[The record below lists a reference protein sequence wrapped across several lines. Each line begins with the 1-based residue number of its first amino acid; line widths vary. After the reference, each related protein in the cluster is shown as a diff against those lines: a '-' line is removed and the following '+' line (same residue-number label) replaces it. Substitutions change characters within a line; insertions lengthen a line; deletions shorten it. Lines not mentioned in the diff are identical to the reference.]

1 MDGYEKLELLIDGR
15 WVQGSDGVGEDVL
28 NPATEE
34 VLGVLPHASPADLNR
49 ALDAAQRAFVQWRDS
64 SPNDRRAVLRRTATL
79 IREAMPRL
87 MRIMTLEQ
95 GKPLHEAQGELTDAA
110 ELLDWLGE
118 EAMRIYGRLLPPV
131 GGESFVQTVR
141 HEPVGV
147 VLGLSP
153 WNFPNI
159 LPAGKIGHA
168 LAAGCSI
175 IVKPAEET
183 PGSAIALARLFE
195 RAGLPPGL
203 LQVVF
208 GKPADVSSHL
218 IASPIVRK
226 VAFTGSV
233 PVGKHLYE
241 LCARGM
247 KRVTLEL
254 GGHAPVI
261 VFDDADI
268 EQAVRVTAT
277 SKFANA
283 GQVCVAPSRFYVHE
297 RVADAFT
304 SGFVDFARGLKVDNG
319 LVDGVGMG
327 PMANARRIAAME
339 EFVAD
344 ATGGGAAV
352 RTGGNRIGN
361 RGYFFEPTVL
371 TDVPDDARM
380 MQVEPFGPLAPIN
393 RWHDLDEVVAAANG
407 LSYGLTAYAFTASQR
422 RADEM
427 AEALE
432 AGMVGINSMSV
443 AGHLVPFG
451 GVKDSGIGR
460 VGGVEGLGEYL
471 VTKTVSHMH

>member
-1 MDGYEKLELLIDGR
+1 
-15 WVQGSDGVGEDVL
+15 
-28 NPATEE
+28 
-34 VLGVLPHASPADLNR
+34 
-49 ALDAAQRAFVQWRDS
+49 
-64 SPNDRRAVLRRTATL
+64 
-79 IREAMPRL
+79 MPRL
-87 MRIMTLEQ
+87 ARIMTLEQ
-95 GKPLHEAQGELTDAA
+95 GKPLREARGELTDAA

-131 GGESFVQTVR
+131 GGARFVQTVR

-168 LAAGCSI
+168 VAAGCAI

-183 PGSAIALARLFE
+183 PGSALALARLFE
-195 RAGLPPGL
+195 QAGLPAGV

-208 GKPADVSSHL
+208 GKPAEVSSHL

-241 LCARGM
+241 LCAKGM
-247 KRVTLEL
+247 KKVTLEL

-268 EQAVRVTAT
+268 DEAVRVTAL

-304 SGFVDFARGLKVDNG
+304 ARFVEFARGVKVGNG
-319 LVDGVGMG
+319 LAEGVDIG
-327 PMANARRIAAME
+327 PLANARRIAAME
-339 EFVAD
+339 AFVAD
-344 ATGGGAAV
+344 ARGKGAAV
-352 RTGGNRIGN
+352 KIGGNRIGN

-371 TDVPDDARM
+371 TDVPSEASI
-380 MQVEPFGPLAPIN
+380 MQVEPFGPLAPIT
-393 RWHDLDEVVAAANG
+393 RWRDLGEVVAAANG
-407 LSYGLTAYAFTASQR
+407 LCYGLTAYAFTASQR

-460 VGGVEGLGEYL
+460 VGGIEGLHEYL
-471 VTKTVSHMH
+471 VTRTVSHLR